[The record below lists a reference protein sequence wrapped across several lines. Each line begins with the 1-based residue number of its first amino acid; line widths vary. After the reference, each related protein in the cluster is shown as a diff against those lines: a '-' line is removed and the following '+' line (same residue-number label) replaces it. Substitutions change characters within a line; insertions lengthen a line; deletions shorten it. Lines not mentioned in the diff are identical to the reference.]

1 MKILNKFSSTESF
14 LRFLVWGSLGFIAII
29 DFVAIKMLGIKLVVG
44 DEQIEVA
51 FGILACAL
59 LPVFMHKLAKKSLA
73 DGFKRLSFGFKT
85 LAYFLELLA
94 SFALFASLFVI
105 FSYIAA
111 SSPRPF
117 FDAELMIIDKSIGF
131 DWLAYI
137 AWVNQ
142 NPWANS
148 VLKFAYHSSFQIPCL
163 FLFAAFAQQSL
174 RLYSV
179 MLCLIFS
186 VIIVIAISAI
196 FPATS
201 AFTYLHLQQE
211 NYPNL
216 YTLPSYAHVA
226 DLYKMRGDGENIID
240 LSNMKGIIT
249 FPSFHTSLAIILTW
263 GFWAISWLRV
273 PFLLLNSVMLAA
285 IPVTGG
291 HYLTDM
297 IAGAAIAIM
306 MILLIKKIEKF
317 ADARFESVRIEN
329 EYHPIR

>member
-1 MKILNKFSSTESF
+1 MLKHFTSTESF
-14 LRFLVWGSLGFIAII
+14 LRFLVWGSLGLIALVDFI
-29 DFVAIKMLGIKLVVG
+29 AIKMLGIKLVAG

-51 FGILACAL
+51 LGILTCAL
-59 LPVFMHKLAKKSLA
+59 LSVLIHKLVKKSLA

-85 LAYFLELLA
+85 SAYFLELLA

-105 FSYIAA
+105 LSYIAA
-111 SSPRPF
+111 SSTRPF
-117 FDAELMIIDKSIGF
+117 FDAELMTIDKSLGF

-142 NPWANS
+142 NPLANE

-174 RLYSV
+174 RLYSI

-186 VIIVIAISAI
+186 VVIVIAISAI

-201 AFTYLHLQQE
+201 AFTYLHLQQDH
-211 NYPNL
+211 YPNL
-216 YTLPSYAHVA
+216 YTLPSYAHVT
-226 DLYKMRGDGENIID
+226 DLYKMRGDGEKIID
-240 LSNMKGIIT
+240 LSNIKGIIT
-249 FPSFHTSLAIILTW
+249 FPSFHTSLAIILSW
-263 GFWAISWLRV
+263 GFWAVSWLQV

-297 IAGAAIAIM
+297 IAGAVIAFS
-306 MILLIKKIEKF
+306 MILLVKRIEKF
-317 ADARFESVRIEN
+317 SNIKFETTNI
-329 EYHPIR
+329 